1 MPREFTGRPP
11 PERGEGLR
19 LRAVR
24 EVEAG
29 ASPDHVATRLGLHR
43 TTVYGWLAR
52 YRDGGAE
59 ALRAKP
65 PPGRPPKFP
74 DERLDRLLALMIG
87 TTPRAARV
95 DQELWTSHVVGIVI
109 RREFDIAVSTTTV
122 RRLLLRLGLP
132 PPGHDRALRRR
143 PDLPDIKIAARV
155 NGATVHFATAEAG
168 RALCDGRP
176 TQVLQAIAADRGVAR
191 FAFYPGDLEP
201 AMFVDFCRR
210 LLADSRRPL
219 YVVVACPSLRDAAVT
234 REITATAGER
244 IRVFPPREEGVPPP
258 QPPVT

>member
-1 MPREFTGRPP
+1 MPRDCTGRPL

-19 LRAVR
+19 IRAVR

-52 YRDGGAE
+52 YRDGGEE

-74 DERLDRLLALMIG
+74 DERLDRLLALMAG
-87 TTPRAARV
+87 STPRAARV
-95 DQELWTSHVVGIVI
+95 DQELWTAQVVGIVI
-109 RREFDIAVSTTTV
+109 RREFGIALSTTTV

-155 NGATVHFATAEAG
+155 HGATLHFATAGAG
-168 RALCDGRP
+168 RPLRDGRP
-176 TQVLQAIAADRGVAR
+176 TQVLQAVAADRGVAR
-191 FAFYPGDLEP
+191 FAFYAGDLEP

-210 LLADSRRPL
+210 LMAGSHRPL

-234 REITATAGER
+234 REITATAGEQ
-244 IRVFPPREEGVPPP
+244 IRVFPPRDEGVPPAP
-258 QPPVT
+258 